1 MASDVLVAG
10 GGVAGMKAALLL
22 ASADRKVHLVEETSV
37 IGGRLI
43 RCEDVYP
50 ALECATCMV
59 SPMQQEVLRSDLIN
73 VYTLSRVES
82 VEGSSGDF
90 RVVIHTD
97 ASCVDPVACIG
108 CGECWKACPESTK
121 NDFEEGLSERKAI
134 SVPCAGALPNV
145 PWVNREL
152 CVRWTSDEECTLCAD
167 ACVFGAVDFTME
179 DREIQ
184 LQVSAVILAT
194 GYDTDPEDAAEQYL
208 WRKHP
213 GVFTAPEFERYYA
226 SNGPTS
232 GEILTKDGR
241 KPVSAAVVVHPG
253 GSGAWSPISTMYC
266 LKFLHYLK
274 EKLPNIKP
282 VVLLDEAYSPGP
294 LEDRYHGKWAESDA
308 RVVRYSKP
316 PTVRENGERIE
327 IEFGG
332 SEELPED
339 FDLLILGTAMLP
351 SQGTGKMVEM
361 LGIDPTDEGFVKIP
375 DRADS
380 SVFTTESGIYAAGCC
395 TRPLDITSSV
405 TSAAAAAGRVLAE
418 TAVEEEG

>member
-1 MASDVLVAG
+1 MASDVLVIG

-73 VYTLSRVES
+73 VYTLSSVES

-90 RVVIHTD
+90 SVTVHTA
-97 ASCVDPVACIG
+97 ASCVDPAACIG

-145 PWVNREL
+145 PWIDRKL
-152 CVRWTSDEECTLCAD
+152 CVRWTSDEECSLCAD
-167 ACVFGAVDFTME
+167 ACVFGAVDFNME
-179 DREIQ
+179 DSETR
-184 LQVSAVILAT
+184 LQVSDVILAT
-194 GYDTDPEDAAEQYL
+194 GYETDPENSAEKYL
-208 WRKHP
+208 YGKHP
-213 GVFTAPEFERYYA
+213 GVFTAPEFERCYA

-241 KPVSAAVVVHPG
+241 KPESAAILVHPG
-253 GSGAWSPISTMYC
+253 GSGDWSAISTMYC
-266 LKFLHYLK
+266 LKFLHYLN
-274 EKLPNIKP
+274 EKLPNVRP

-294 LEDRYHGKWAESDA
+294 LQDRYHGRWAESEA
-308 RVVRYSKP
+308 RVVRYSEP
-316 PTVRENGERIE
+316 PSVRENGSRIE
-327 IEFGG
+327 IKCGG
-332 SEELPED
+332 GED
-339 FDLLILGTAMLP
+339 FSGNFDLLIPGIAMIPSEGTV
-351 SQGTGKMVEM
+351 KMAEM
-361 LGIDPTDEGFVKIP
+361 LGIEPSGSGYTKIP
-375 DRADS
+375 DLTES
-380 SVFTTESGIYAAGCC
+380 SVFTTQKGIYAAGCC
-395 TRPLDITSSV
+395 TGPLNIAASV
-405 TSAAAAAGRVLAE
+405 TSASAAAGRVLAG
-418 TAVEEEG
+418 TAGEE